1 MDEGRNV
8 CLIFPE
14 AIVVGDSVE
23 ERQKWREAFAPEYV
37 ITSHQ
42 WDLQSDRNSRLTSFR
57 SCHIFYAKRCIDIL
71 DGKTKW
77 SGMDEDSELMD
88 DYGNRKSDKSE

>member
-14 AIVVGDSVE
+14 AIVAGDSDE

-37 ITSHQ
+37 ITSQ
-42 WDLQSDRNSRLTSFR
+42 RLPSQ
-57 SCHIFYAKRCIDIL
+57 IP
-71 DGKTKW
+71 G
-77 SGMDEDSELMD
+77 
-88 DYGNRKSDKSE
+88 

>member
-14 AIVVGDSVE
+14 AIVAGDSDE

-37 ITSHQ
+37 ITSQ
-42 WDLQSDRNSRLTSFR
+42 RFPSQ
-57 SCHIFYAKRCIDIL
+57 IP
-71 DGKTKW
+71 G
-77 SGMDEDSELMD
+77 
-88 DYGNRKSDKSE
+88 